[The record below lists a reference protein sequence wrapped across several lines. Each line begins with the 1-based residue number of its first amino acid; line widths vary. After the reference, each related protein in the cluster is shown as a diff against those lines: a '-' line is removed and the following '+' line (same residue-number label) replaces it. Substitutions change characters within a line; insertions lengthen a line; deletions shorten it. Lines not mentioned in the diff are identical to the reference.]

1 MPSNFLI
8 YTEKPTQYVWALF
21 NLTQPKQV
29 ATNDANNSLHGR
41 FQSNATRVGCNR
53 VLIGKQYGPF
63 QSNATRVGCNV
74 PQVLPVLSAI
84 YFNLTQPVWVATRCT
99 GIICKII
106 LHFNLTQ
113 PVWVA
118 TANLHKRSNKLSCI
132 LYNVCLFFDQTIW
145 SDTTYCNGTI
155 SFLYNIWC
163 EATSKTM
170 FTYHSHLLQTKIP
183 SPHNEMAVC

>member
-1 MPSNFLI
+1 MFSRRTMTKLPSNFLI

-41 FQSNATRVGCNR
+41 FQSNATRVGCN
-53 VLIGKQYGPF
+53 
-63 QSNATRVGCNV
+63 V

-84 YFNLTQPVWVATRCT
+84 YFN
-99 GIICKII
+99 
-106 LHFNLTQ
+106 HFNLTQ

>member
-1 MPSNFLI
+1 MQPIFSRRTMTKLPSNFLI

-41 FQSNATRVGCNR
+41 FQS
-53 VLIGKQYGPF
+53 F

-84 YFNLTQPVWVATRCT
+84 Y
-99 GIICKII
+99 
-106 LHFNLTQ
+106 FNLTQ

>member
-1 MPSNFLI
+1 MFSRRTMTKLPSNFLI

-41 FQSNATRVGCNR
+41 FQSNATRVGCN
-53 VLIGKQYGPF
+53 
-63 QSNATRVGCNV
+63 V

-84 YFNLTQPVWVATRCT
+84 YFNHFNLTQPVWVATCMGVT
-99 GIICKII
+99 VLGIQ
-106 LHFNLTQ
+106 HNFNLTQ

>member
-1 MPSNFLI
+1 MQPIFSRRTMTKLPSNFLI

-84 YFNLTQPVWVATRCT
+84 YFNLTQPVWVAT
-99 GIICKII
+99 
-106 LHFNLTQ
+106 
-113 PVWVA
+113 
-118 TANLHKRSNKLSCI
+118 ANLHKRSNKLSCI